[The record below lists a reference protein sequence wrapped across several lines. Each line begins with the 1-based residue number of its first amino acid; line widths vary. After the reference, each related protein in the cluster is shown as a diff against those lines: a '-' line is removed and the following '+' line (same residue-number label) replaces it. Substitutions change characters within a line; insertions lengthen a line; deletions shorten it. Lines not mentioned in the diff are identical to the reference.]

1 MTTTTLISNPAI
13 NNRPRD
19 VQTSEIAD
27 QTWVFRSR
35 TWDRLKFEIE
45 YARQGSI
52 SLMQ

>member
-1 MTTTTLISNPAI
+1 MTTTTLIANTAI

-19 VQTSEIAD
+19 VQTAEIAD

-45 YARQGSI
+45 YGREVS
-52 SLMQ
+52 